1 MSRRQAQREFV
12 AVQWLGF
19 CAFTAEGAVS
29 TPDLGTK
36 ILQAMWISQKEK
48 KNAYRRL
55 TQNQEQT
62 DPHEELHQA
71 SIKIS
76 LKKEE
81 RRGGGWG
88 GGEGRRGRE
97 TEKGRGKEKKSKNRS
112 RVQKAFILKY
122 RITNSC

>member
-1 MSRRQAQREFV
+1 MLSLLRVWFQLLVWELRFFKPCGLAKR
-12 AVQWLGF
+12 
-19 CAFTAEGAVS
+19 
-29 TPDLGTK
+29 K
-36 ILQAMWISQKEK
+36 K

-81 RRGGGWG
+81 RKGGGWG
-88 GGEGRRGRE
+88 GGKERERDREREREG
-97 TEKGRGKEKKSKNRS
+97 KKIKEQ
-112 RVQKAFILKY
+112 V
-122 RITNSC
+122 

>member
-1 MSRRQAQREFV
+1 M

-29 TPDLGTK
+29 TPGLGTK
-36 ILQAMWISQKEK
+36 ILQAMWISQKEKK

-88 GGEGRRGRE
+88 GGKEGEGERQR
-97 TEKGRGKEKKSKNRS
+97 KGEGGKKNQRTGLES
-112 RVQKAFILKY
+112 RKHL
-122 RITNSC
+122 S

>member
-1 MSRRQAQREFV
+1 MLSLLRVWFQLLVWELRFFKPCGSAKR
-12 AVQWLGF
+12 
-19 CAFTAEGAVS
+19 
-29 TPDLGTK
+29 K
-36 ILQAMWISQKEK
+36 KK

-81 RRGGGWG
+81 RRGRGWG
-88 GGEGRRGRE
+88 GGRKEGEGERQRKGEGR
-97 TEKGRGKEKKSKNRS
+97 KKIKEQ
-112 RVQKAFILKY
+112 V
-122 RITNSC
+122 

>member
-1 MSRRQAQREFV
+1 MLSLLRVWFQLLVWELRFFKPCGLAKR
-12 AVQWLGF
+12 
-19 CAFTAEGAVS
+19 
-29 TPDLGTK
+29 K
-36 ILQAMWISQKEK
+36 K

-81 RRGGGWG
+81 RKGGGWG
-88 GGEGRRGRE
+88 GGRRGRE

-122 RITNSC
+122 RITNSF

>member
-1 MSRRQAQREFV
+1 MDQPK
-12 AVQWLGF
+12 G
-19 CAFTAEGAVS
+19 
-29 TPDLGTK
+29 K
-36 ILQAMWISQKEK
+36 KK

-81 RRGGGWG
+81 RRGRGWG
-88 GGEGRRGRE
+88 GKEGRRGRE
-97 TEKGRGKEKKSKNRS
+97 TEKGRGKENNQRTGLESRKN
-112 RVQKAFILKY
+112 
-122 RITNSC
+122 

>member
-1 MSRRQAQREFV
+1 MDQ
-12 AVQWLGF
+12 
-19 CAFTAEGAVS
+19 
-29 TPDLGTK
+29 P
-36 ILQAMWISQKEK
+36 KEKKK

-81 RRGGGWG
+81 RRGRGWG
-88 GGEGRRGRE
+88 GGRKEGEGERQRKGEGR
-97 TEKGRGKEKKSKNRS
+97 KKIKEQ
-112 RVQKAFILKY
+112 V
-122 RITNSC
+122 